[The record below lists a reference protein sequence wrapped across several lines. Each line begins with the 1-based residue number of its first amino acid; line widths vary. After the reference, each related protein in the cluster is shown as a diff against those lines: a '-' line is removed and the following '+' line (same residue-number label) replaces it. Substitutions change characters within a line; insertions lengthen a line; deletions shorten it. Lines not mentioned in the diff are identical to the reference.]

1 MRLLQHRRAVMF
13 RAAQIQRAN
22 STRTGCR
29 RMTLTI
35 TNDDAAPLRLPTVF
49 WAICAVC
56 LASIPIRITGATPDI
71 SWLIDMCERIF
82 NGEIAYVD
90 IFETTPPVP
99 TLLYMPGVL
108 IEKAIGAPAEG
119 VVYAYTY
126 LTFASVLWLS
136 WLILPHQIKGIGD
149 SAWTVILPAAI
160 FLFFIS
166 HDCFSQREAFAAALM
181 LPILS
186 LFIRF
191 EQEGDWGPANL
202 RVWAA
207 ILCGLAAA
215 IKPPL
220 FALPSLI
227 LGGYLIIKYRSIRP
241 IYSSG
246 LIISALTAAL
256 LTGVSLIAFPAYLDG
271 VVTLMREIYVPA
283 RTSIVLV
290 LFSQVFMVAIIGA
303 ILSCFLA
310 TTTTTT
316 TKTLHTIAPAA
327 LIALSFGV
335 VFIWQGKFFP
345 YHALPAAF
353 FSFIA
358 IWMAIWSVIAIQNKK
373 SPSNVR
379 AFLAGGLMLCAAAI
393 FFVSFK
399 ETQPTISDRS
409 WAENLDQPTA
419 LAISPGIAAGFPLAR
434 QIDAQWIDRIH
445 SQWVIHYANA
455 ITNRPDTPVE
465 MRNRFQHY
473 YDSELSRTI
482 ALIEDKKPDI
492 IIHCVAPRC
501 KWLTEAFLSQA
512 PELFGQYEVVMQ
524 DDVFQ
529 ILQRSEQDARI
540 TK

>member
-1 MRLLQHRRAVMF
+1 MRLLQHRPAVMF
-13 RAAQIQRAN
+13 CAAQFQSAN
-22 STRTGCR
+22 SKRTGCR
-29 RMTLTI
+29 RMALTM

-49 WAICAVC
+49 WVICAVC

-82 NGEIAYVD
+82 NGEIAYID
-90 IFETTPPVP
+90 IFETTPPIP
-99 TLLYMPGVL
+99 ALLYMPGVL
-108 IEKAIGAPAEG
+108 IEKAIGLPAEG

-126 LTFASVLWLS
+126 LTFAGVLWLS
-136 WLILPHQIKGIGD
+136 WLILPRQIKNIGD
-149 SAWTVILPAAI
+149 SAWTVILPSAI
-160 FLFFIS
+160 FLFLIS

-191 EQEGDWGPANL
+191 EQEGEWAPANL

-220 FALPSLI
+220 FALPSLV

-256 LTGVSLIAFPAYLDG
+256 LTGASLIAFPAYLDG

-283 RTSIVLV
+283 RTSVVLV

-303 ILSCFLA
+303 VLSCFLA
-310 TTTTTT
+310 TTT
-316 TKTLHTIAPAA
+316 KTLHAIAPAA
-327 LIALSFGV
+327 LIALSFGG
-335 VFIWQGKFFP
+335 VFVSQGKFFP

-358 IWMAIWSVIAIQNKK
+358 IWMAIWSVIATHHKIGA
-373 SPSNVR
+373 SNIRVL
-379 AFLAGGLMLCAAAI
+379 LAGGLTVCAAAI
-393 FFVSFK
+393 FFVGFK

-409 WAENLDQPTA
+409 WAKNLDQPTA

-465 MRNRFQHY
+465 MKNRFQHY

-482 ALIEDKKPDI
+482 ALIENQEPDI
-492 IIHCVAPRC
+492 IIHCVAAQC
-501 KWLTEAFLSQA
+501 NWLTEAFLSQA
-512 PELFGQYEVVMQ
+512 PDLFEPYEVVMQ
-524 DDVFQ
+524 DRVFQ
-529 ILQRSEQDARI
+529 ILQRSEQGARI